1 VAVLLLST
9 YDLGRQ
15 PFGLASPAAWLRRAG
30 HHVLTCDASRERLSE
45 AQVRE
50 ANIIA
55 VYLPMHTATRLAL
68 PVLDRVRS
76 WNPAA
81 TLCAYGLYAPLNA
94 PLLREHGVSVVL
106 GAEAEQDLLDLANR
120 VRDGIPTAMA
130 ASTALPRLAFVRP
143 DRTDLPPLTRYAAV
157 EMPDGSRRVAGATDA
172 TRGCKHRCRHCP
184 IVPVYDGQFRVVA
197 ADVVLADV
205 DQQVAVGATHM
216 TFGDPD
222 FFNGPTHARRI
233 AEALHARHPSLTYD
247 VTIKVEHLLKH
258 RDLLPVLARTGCL
271 FVTSAVE
278 AVDDRILERLEKGH
292 TRADFETAVGL
303 CRDAGLV
310 LVPTFVAF
318 TPWTTIESYEDLL
331 STVATLDLVEH
342 VAPVQWAIRLLVTH
356 GSRLLE
362 LDDLARDL
370 GPFDPHTL
378 TYPWTHSDPRVD
390 ALQREIMGIVGVR
403 QGATRAEIFERVWT
417 AAAMAGARDT
427 APPKP
432 RRAAIDRATIPYLDE
447 PWYC

>member
-1 VAVLLLST
+1 
-9 YDLGRQ
+9 
-15 PFGLASPAAWLRRAG
+15 
-30 HHVLTCDASRERLSE
+30 
-45 AQVRE
+45 
-50 ANIIA
+50 
-55 VYLPMHTATRLAL
+55 MHTATRLAIDAAA
-68 PVLDRVRS
+68 VVRS
-76 WNPAA
+76 LAPAMRI
-81 TLCAYGLYAPLNA
+81 CFYGLYGQANA
-94 PLLREHGVSVVL
+94 EHLVAA
-106 GAEAEQDLLDLANR
+106 GADAVISGEYEAELLAYVGTTLGSAIP
-120 VRDGIPTAMA
+120 DGRML
-130 ASTALPRLAFVRP
+130 SLVDRLEFKVP
-143 DRTDLPPLTRYAAV
+143 DRAGLPALENYAQLAIG
-157 EMPDGSRRVAGATDA
+157 EERRVVGYTES
-172 TRGCKHRCRHCP
+172 TRGCRHLCRHCP
-184 IVPVYDGQFRVVA
+184 VAPVYGGRVRVVGL
-197 ADVVLADV
+197 DVVLADLEA
-205 DQQVAVGATHM
+205 QVAAGAQHIS
-216 TFGDPD
+216 FGDPD
-222 FFNGPTHARRI
+222 FFNASAHGIRVVQ
-233 AEALHARHPSLTYD
+233 ALHERWPDLTYD

-342 VAPVQWAIRLLVTH
+342 VAPVQWAIRLMVTH